1 MKCALC
7 YKTKTSARF
16 DTSKVEDTDNQLQLG
31 PNNRMLDPIGQDS
44 GPILEWQ
51 SVLRHIKKIK
61 LNPKSVQLISSAGNA
76 PSVHSLSS
84 VWFCYC

>member
-31 PNNRMLDPIGQDS
+31 PNNQMLDPIGQDS

>member
-31 PNNRMLDPIGQDS
+31 PNNQMLDPIGQD
-44 GPILEWQ
+44 Q
-51 SVLRHIKKIK
+51 DQF
-61 LNPKSVQLISSAGNA
+61 LNDNL
-76 PSVHSLSS
+76 
-84 VWFCYC
+84 F